1 MVKIWI
7 ELEMRLSVSPWL
19 GLLCTYT
26 GHVQYSY
33 RTCPDGM
40 SQQCRFSCSLNSI
53 LIDYCPY
60 IYDCL
65 SKLIL
70 QALTMDGIDDCEI
83 LDK

>member
-19 GLLCTYT
+19 GLLCMCIPDVSGIPTERVRYELA
-26 GHVQYSY
+26 VQVQLQ
-33 RTCPDGM
+33 P
-40 SQQCRFSCSLNSI
+40 RFNTM
-53 LIDYCPY
+53 
-60 IYDCL
+60 YDCL

-70 QALTMDGIDDCEI
+70 QTLTMDGIGDCEI